1 MKGFGCLARKSQSR
15 KSSKSQSGSQ
25 KLMVVVLSALATL
38 IGMILNHFQLLPTI
52 GQTNPI
58 LSHVAQNDLQL
69 DIIDVGQADCLLITS
84 AKGETMLIDAG
95 NRADEEIIL
104 SYLEQKGISH
114 LNYVVAT
121 HPHEDHIGSM
131 AAIINKIPIDIF
143 YLPDVTHTTATYNAM
158 IEALER
164 STIDVRE
171 AYAGVQI
178 PWQTGKMEFVAPK
191 RYNEY
196 KSLNNYSAVILLQYE
211 KTNFLFCGDAEK
223 ESEEEILTAYNLPQ
237 ISVLKTGHHGSST
250 SSNSSFLSAIRPT
263 IALICCGE
271 NNDYG
276 HPHRETLQNLNKIG
290 SKIYRSD
297 LHGHIIITSDGD
309 NLQILT
315 QKE

>member
-1 MKGFGCLARKSQSR
+1 MARKSRNLKTSKTQS
-15 KSSKSQSGSQ
+15 SSQ
-25 KLMVVVLSALATL
+25 KLIVVVLSALATL
-38 IGMILNHFQLLPTI
+38 IGMLLNHYELLPAI
-52 GQTNPI
+52 GLENPI
-58 LSHVAQNDLQL
+58 ISHVAQDDLQL
-69 DIIDVGQADCLLITS
+69 DVIDVGQADCLLITS

-95 NRADEEIIL
+95 NRADEDIIL

-114 LNYVVAT
+114 LNYVIAT

-143 YLPDVTHTTATYNAM
+143 YLPDATHTTSTYNAM
-158 IEALER
+158 IEALEL

-178 PWQTGKMEFVAPK
+178 PWQTGKMEFVAPR
-191 RYNEY
+191 RYSEY
-196 KSLNNYSAVILLQYE
+196 KSLNNYSAVILLQYG

-223 ESEEEILTAYNLPQ
+223 ESEEEILATYSLPQ
-237 ISVLKTGHHGSST
+237 ISILKTGHHGSST
-250 SSNSSFLSAIRPT
+250 SSSSNFLGAIRPT

-309 NLQILT
+309 NLQIQT